1 MPLPS
6 ANRKLTAVIVI
17 MFDSIIKDKAN
28 SHQAPVPPDAW
39 NNIVQQKKKRR
50 FVFFWWSSIALL
62 LFTVASTAYLV
73 GKEKPD
79 ASFTAAISELP
90 SITENN
96 SAAPGALQPVVS
108 STTDSTQPTTSAGAV
123 NNTATKDLAS
133 TEAAADPQTKTTAAK
148 MSATAEQALPGTYD
162 DPVAGKPSSKTKI
175 SQALTAAYKRR
186 KKNTKA
192 ITWSQNN
199 DEEPE
204 EIVAAEKNSNPVG
217 EPAALDR
224 IQVRVLEIAAPKTAI
239 ATTPHSKITEPA
251 VPKQATA
258 ITQDKKKKTDHP
270 NQPGK
275 QHWFVDAGVTPL
287 LPLQQYDKA
296 VSFDRTSFSNN
307 NLRVFSANL
316 VNSSIENSMAFSI
329 AIRRQLN
336 QKIMIGLGLQYLLLK
351 ENIQVS
357 GHETNTQ
364 YNLVQRLENGP
375 TGPVLINDTVLTV
388 TEGTRSITATNSYH
402 LYSVPVFIQYNWVQK
417 RSWTLSAVGGVFVNI
432 SSSYHNEIN
441 RNAAA
446 LLITNPAVE
455 GKSNIGYDLFAGL
468 RFGKTAG
475 SKVEFFAMPCMRW
488 NLDQFY
494 IKNSF
499 LRKTINQAGLSV
511 GISYKIK

>member
-1 MPLPS
+1 
-6 ANRKLTAVIVI
+6 
-17 MFDSIIKDKAN
+17 MFDNIIRDKAN

-62 LFTVASTAYLV
+62 LFTVSSTTYLV
-73 GKEKPD
+73 GKENPV
-79 ASFTAAISELP
+79 AGVTAAKSELS
-90 SITENN
+90 SITENT

-108 STTDSTQPTTSAGAV
+108 STTDSTQQTASSGTA
-123 NNTATKDLAS
+123 NNTATNDLAA
-133 TEAAADPQTKTTAAK
+133 TEAAAGPQTKATAAK
-148 MSATAEQALPGTYD
+148 MSATAEQPLPGTYD
-162 DPVAGKPSSKTKI
+162 DPVAGKKDSKTKI
-175 SQALTAAYKRR
+175 SQALTAGHKRK

-192 ITWSQNN
+192 AIRYQQSVEAP
-199 DEEPE
+199 DER
-204 EIVAAEKNSNPVG
+204 VAEEKNSNPVG
-217 EPAALDR
+217 ELTALDR
-224 IQVRVLEIAAPKTAI
+224 TQVPVLEIPALKTAI
-239 ATTPHSKITEPA
+239 ATTQHLKNTAPA
-251 VPKQATA
+251 VIQQVPGIA
-258 ITQDKKKKTDHP
+258 QDKKKKTDHP
-270 NQPGK
+270 HQPGI

-307 NLRVFSANL
+307 NLSVFSANL
-316 VNSSIENSMAFSI
+316 VNSTIENSMAFSI
-329 AIRRQLN
+329 AVRRQIN

-375 TGPVLINDTVLTV
+375 TGPVLVNDTVLTV
-388 TEGTRSITATNSYH
+388 TEGTRSIMATNSYH
-402 LYSVPVFIQYNWVQK
+402 LYSVPVFIQYSWVQK
-417 RSWTLSAVGGVFVNI
+417 RSWNLSAVGGIFVNI

-446 LLITNPAVE
+446 LLVNNPAVE

-488 NLDQFY
+488 NLDQFD
-494 IKNSF
+494 IKNSI

-511 GISYKIK
+511 GIAYKIK